1 MSGAPIEAIARKLC
15 DDTLKRWRSPFGVKA
30 EPWREFIP
38 AAQAA
43 LTAITEAGFSIVP
56 NEPTEAMIDAGCAAY
71 WPIGEFVTGSLTN
84 GERTTQCYR
93 AMITAANKESRE

>member
-1 MSGAPIEAIARKLC
+1 MSGALIEAIA
-15 DDTLKRWRSPFGVKA
+15 KA
-30 EPWREFIP
+30 IKDARALPGTTPVARLSYVDRR

-71 WPIGEFVTGSLTN
+71 WPISEFVTGSLTN

-93 AMITAANKESRE
+93 AMIAAANKESRE